1 MANYLDGTMNALITN
16 RRPLVAVIDD
26 DFMARQGT
34 ANLLRSMEVDVVMFG
49 SAQEFI
55 DSGQATEVSCLI
67 SDLQMPGL
75 NGLELQERLV
85 AEGQNMPVI
94 IVTGFPSQHQRRTA
108 LDLGAVGFLSKP
120 FRDECLMKCL
130 DKALSKSRI

>member
-1 MANYLDGTMNALITN
+1 MNASITN

-26 DFMARQGT
+26 DFIARQGI
-34 ANLLRSMEVDVVMFG
+34 ANLLLSMEVDVVMFG

-67 SDLQMPGL
+67 TDLQMPGL
-75 NGLELQERLV
+75 NGLELQERLL
-85 AEGQNMPVI
+85 ADGQNVPVI
-94 IVTGFPSQHQRRTA
+94 IVTGFSSQHQRRTA
-108 LDLGAVGFLSKP
+108 LDLGAVGFLIKP

-130 DKALSKSRI
+130 DKARSKLRI